1 MRTLIPCILLAAV
14 CAVSASENWPQWRGP
29 HQNGVSAA
37 TGLPSE
43 WSAAEGVVWKSPLP
57 SWSGGTPIVWGD
69 RAFVTSPSA
78 PEAGQAQASGE
89 GRRRKRDPGGDDL
102 LLLCLSRADG
112 KELWRAVL
120 AEGNR
125 TWRKHNNTSPSP
137 VTDGR
142 HVWAVTGTGVVAAFD
157 MEGRPVWRRDLQAE
171 FGAFGLMWGYASSP
185 ALHDG
190 RLIVE
195 VLHGMRTDDPS
206 YLAAFDAASGELAWR
221 VERPT
226 DAPGES
232 PDAYT
237 TPAVLRT
244 PAGEQ
249 IVVSGGDYLTGHDPG
264 SGREL
269 WRVGG
274 LNPGREGNFR
284 IVGSPIA
291 VGGMVY
297 AQSRK
302 KPLLAFRVGDGG
314 RIGQDDQAWR
324 WEGAGAPDVPTAA
337 CDGTHFY
344 MVDDRGLATA
354 LDALTGRVVWG
365 PERTAQGRVSASPVV
380 ADGKLYVLNE
390 DGVTTVLAAGAEYGH
405 LATNTLDG
413 SFTLSSPAVA
423 GSQLFIRTATH
434 LYCIAGTGGG

>member
-1 MRTLIPCILLAAV
+1 MRILIPSILLAAV
-14 CAVSASENWPQWRGP
+14 GSASAADNWPQWRGP

-43 WSAAEGVVWKSPLP
+43 WSAAEGVLWKSPLP

-69 RAFVTSPSA
+69 RVFVTSPSA
-78 PEAGQAQASGE
+78 PEAGAPEASGE
-89 GRRRKRDPGGDDL
+89 GRRRRRDPGGDDL

-137 VTDGR
+137 VTDGN
-142 HVWAVTGTGVVAAFD
+142 HVWAVTGTGVVAAFT
-157 MEGRPVWRRDLQAE
+157 MEGEPVWRRDLQAE
-171 FGAFGLMWGYASSP
+171 FGEFGLMWGYASSP
-185 ALHDG
+185 ALHGG

-206 YLAAFDAASGELAWR
+206 YLAAFDGATGELAWR

-226 DAPGES
+226 DAPDES

-237 TPAVLRT
+237 TPAVLGT
-244 PAGEQ
+244 GAGEQ
-249 IVVSGGDYLTGHDPG
+249 IVVSGGDYLTGHDPA

-274 LNPGREGNFR
+274 LNPGREGNYR

-297 AQSRK
+297 AQSRR
-302 KPLLAFRVGDGG
+302 KPLLAFRVG
-314 RIGQDDQAWR
+314 
-324 WEGAGAPDVPTAA
+324 EGAASARTTWPGAGRGPAPPTCPPPPATAPTSTWSTTAA
-337 CDGTHFY
+337 
-344 MVDDRGLATA
+344 
-354 LDALTGRVVWG
+354 W
-365 PERTAQGRVSASPVV
+365 
-380 ADGKLYVLNE
+380 
-390 DGVTTVLAAGAEYGH
+390 
-405 LATNTLDG
+405 
-413 SFTLSSPAVA
+413 
-423 GSQLFIRTATH
+423 
-434 LYCIAGTGGG
+434 

>member
-1 MRTLIPCILLAAV
+1 M
-14 CAVSASENWPQWRGP
+14 
-29 HQNGVSAA
+29 
-37 TGLPSE
+37 
-43 WSAAEGVVWKSPLP
+43 
-57 SWSGGTPIVWGD
+57 
-69 RAFVTSPSA
+69 
-78 PEAGQAQASGE
+78 
-89 GRRRKRDPGGDDL
+89 
-102 LLLCLSRADG
+102 
-112 KELWRAVL
+112 
-120 AEGNR
+120 
-125 TWRKHNNTSPSP
+125 
-137 VTDGR
+137 
-142 HVWAVTGTGVVAAFD
+142 TGTGVVAAFT
-157 MEGRPVWRRDLQAE
+157 MEGEPVWRRDLQAE
-171 FGAFGLMWGYASSP
+171 FGEFGLMWGYASSP
-185 ALHDG
+185 ALHGG

-195 VLHGMRTDDPS
+195 VLHGMRTDAPS
-206 YLAAFDAASGELAWR
+206 YVAAFDGATGELAWR

-226 DAPGES
+226 DAPAES

-237 TPAVLRT
+237 TPAVLST
-244 PAGEQ
+244 GAGEQ
-249 IVVSGGDYLTGHDPG
+249 IVVSGGDYLTGHDPA

-274 LNPGREGNFR
+274 LNPGREGNYR

-302 KPLLAFRVGDGG
+302 KPLLAFRVGEEG
-314 RIGQDDQAWR
+314 RVGQDDLAWR

-354 LDALTGRVVWG
+354 LDARTGRVVWG

-405 LATNTLDG
+405 LATNPLDG
-413 SFTLSSPAVA
+413 SFTLVLA
-423 GSQLFIRTATH
+423 
-434 LYCIAGTGGG
+434 GGGGLAAVHPHRRAPVLHRRVRRGLRRLVTLVRPAPAPIFEGSASRRASRRPPAAALLFSPSRRLRRAAERTP